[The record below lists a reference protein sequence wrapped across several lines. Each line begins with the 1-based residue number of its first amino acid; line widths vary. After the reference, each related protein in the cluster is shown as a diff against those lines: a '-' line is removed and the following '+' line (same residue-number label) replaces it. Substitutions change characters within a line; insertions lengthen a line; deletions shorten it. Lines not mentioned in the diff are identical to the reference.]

1 MSVREVGSQA
11 KVVSSGKLVTI
22 LEVIPADANRA
33 YTMYMV
39 KYTSGKYSAD
49 LVRMAEVMLR
59 DKS

>member
-1 MSVREVGSQA
+1 MSVREIGSQA
-11 KVVSSGKLVTI
+11 KAIPSGKLVTV

-39 KYTSGKYSAD
+39 KYASGKYSND